1 MILARFQGKL
11 FNVTVKQAYTQ
22 LLMPKKLK
30 LNSSIK
36 THKTLQK

>member
-1 MILARFQGKL
+1 MILVRFQGKL
-11 FNVTVKQAYTQ
+11 FNVTVKQVYAQ

-36 THKTLQK
+36 TYKTF